1 MKFLMLGLEKPEKFF
16 TKFIVNTSKIVAVTE
31 YTLFDERCLK
41 LVLDD
46 GGDRCCT
53 HILTGN
59 GNYVRI
65 DSIGQFYK
73 DLISEEKR

>member
-16 TKFIVNTSKIVAVTE
+16 TKFVVNTSKIVAVTE
-31 YTLFDERCLK
+31 YALFGERCLK

-46 GGDRCCT
+46 GSDRCCT
-53 HILTGN
+53 HIFTGN
-59 GNYVRI
+59 RNYVII

-73 DLISEEKR
+73 DLISEDER

>member
-16 TKFIVNTSKIVAVTE
+16 IKFIVNTSKIVAVTE

-41 LVLDD
+41 LALDD
-46 GGDRCCT
+46 GSDRCCT

-59 GNYVRI
+59 GDYVRI

-73 DLISEEKR
+73 DLISEDER

>member
-1 MKFLMLGLEKPEKFF
+1 MKFLMLG
-16 TKFIVNTSKIVAVTE
+16 IVNTSKIVAVTE
-31 YTLFDERCLK
+31 YALFGERCLK
-41 LVLDD
+41 LALDD

-59 GNYVRI
+59 GDYVRI

-73 DLISEEKR
+73 DLISEDKR

>member
-1 MKFLMLGLEKPEKFF
+1 MKFLMLGLEKHEKFF
-16 TKFIVNTSKIVAVTE
+16 TKFIVNASKIVAVTE
-31 YTLFDERCLK
+31 YALFGERCFK

-46 GGDRCCT
+46 GSDRCCT

-59 GNYVRI
+59 GDYVRI

>member
-16 TKFIVNTSKIVAVTE
+16 TKFVVNTSKIVAVTE
-31 YTLFDERCLK
+31 YDLFCERCLK

-46 GGDRCCT
+46 GVDRCCT
-53 HILTGN
+53 HILAGN

-73 DLISEEKR
+73 NLISEDKR

>member
-31 YTLFDERCLK
+31 YALFGERCLK

-46 GGDRCCT
+46 GSDRCCT

-59 GNYVRI
+59 GDYVRI